1 MALQGN
7 CIHTEFIDSGE
18 TEIVTGAPA
27 LKMVEFDSTDDA
39 GTNPD
44 GSTVEI
50 EQPIMNKTETEYND
64 VYVIVKQV
72 EFFQTYYQLDEE
84 VPNNSQKVQAVL
96 FQIAGYESKKARDA
110 NQENWL
116 FWEPMQLNN
125 YDYNLNLLS
134 QCYNLIKQTQGYTE
148 LENI

>member
-18 TEIVTGAPA
+18 TEIVT
-27 LKMVEFDSTDDA
+27 

-96 FQIAGYESKKARDA
+96 FQIAGYESKEARCKSRKLVVLGTYA
-110 NQENWL
+110 
-116 FWEPMQLNN
+116 
-125 YDYNLNLLS
+125 
-134 QCYNLIKQTQGYTE
+134 T
-148 LENI
+148 

>member
-18 TEIVTGAPA
+18 TEIVT
-27 LKMVEFDSTDDA
+27 

-96 FQIAGYESKKARDA
+96 FQIAGYESKEARDA